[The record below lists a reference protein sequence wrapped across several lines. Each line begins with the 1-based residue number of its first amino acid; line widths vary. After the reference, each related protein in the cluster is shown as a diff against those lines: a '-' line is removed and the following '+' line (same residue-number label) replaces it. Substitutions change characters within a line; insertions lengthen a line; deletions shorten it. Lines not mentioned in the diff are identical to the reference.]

1 MMHLRLR
8 NRLLMAA
15 PLLAVLA
22 CGGDDLL
29 LPPGGSPT
37 ATDPGQLQM
46 AAGDNQTGTAGS
58 ALPEPV
64 LVQLVDSA
72 GRGIADQPVN
82 WVINTGGGTANPAT
96 PTTDAQGYASATW

>member
-1 MMHLRLR
+1 MLHQRRPRPCPKAGLVQSYKAMMHLRLR

-72 GRGIADQPVN
+72 GRGIADQPV
-82 WVINTGGGTANPAT
+82 
-96 PTTDAQGYASATW
+96 